1 MGTKNVGMFEVFA
14 MVYAWGVVSGLVE
27 VHLGEVAVDGLGE
40 EVAHVAAGG
49 DLLADVGGGEVHH
62 GHVDHGDR
70 GVRGEGAVE
79 AAWAGVDEDAV
90 VG

>member
-1 MGTKNVGMFEVFA
+1 

-49 DLLADVGGGEVHH
+49 DLLADVGGGDVHH

-70 GVRGEGAVE
+70 GVRGEWAVE
-79 AAWAGVDEDAV
+79 ATGAGVDEDAV